1 MLSTIDSR
9 VEGLLP
15 AGERGGGGG
24 LFWFFLNLR
33 ISWKEFNETKIVIV
47 DEVPP
52 NCSINN

>member
-15 AGERGGGGG
+15 AGEKGGGGG